1 MRIVLIVATFHVHL
15 VWVGFRVVADR
26 INRPPHLTSL
36 PSFRFGHSSAQ
47 HGPSSDGPKE
57 AVLRKVSIVVGFP
70 PFLPSALVARGADTI
85 YQHYQRGSSAKG
97 VDCTNIHFVPA
108 ASLPVPAAGL
118 CQPTVPI
125 RQVQEKVSIM
135 AVLFHFCCTHVTFSP
150 SPPYFRNNTAL
161 DRSYKLI
168 AVHYLPLRALCL
180 HSILLRIRTSRVSLV
195 LPFTLASSH
204 LATDITALV
213 IYEKGSVVVYYSF
226 SIS

>member
-85 YQHYQRGSSAKG
+85 YQHYQRGSSAK
-97 VDCTNIHFVPA
+97 
-108 ASLPVPAAGL
+108 
-118 CQPTVPI
+118 
-125 RQVQEKVSIM
+125 VSI
-135 AVLFHFCCTHVTFSP
+135 VPTFTS
-150 SPPYFRNNTAL
+150 SPP
-161 DRSYKLI
+161 
-168 AVHYLPLRALCL
+168 PLSLSRL
-180 HSILLRIRTSRVSLV
+180 RVSVNRQSQLGRYRKKCR
-195 LPFTLASSH
+195 LWQFSS
-204 LATDITALV
+204 TFVALT
-213 IYEKGSVVVYYSF
+213 
-226 SIS
+226 